1 MHPLPDP
8 DPRDLRGIMQQ
19 NEALK
24 TFIAMLVSRLGGD
37 VTLGAIDF
45 AKTLML
51 TCDTLPPKG
60 GVRRYHF
67 IAKQL

>member
-37 VTLGAIDF
+37 VTLGPIDF
-45 AKTLML
+45 AKTLQL
-51 TCDTLPPKG
+51 NVQKLPEIH
-60 GVRRYHF
+60 GVKRYHLV
-67 IAKQL
+67 AKQL